1 MDGLPWPESSLSE
14 ICTISSGIT
23 KGRKPSSEPLK
34 EVPYMAVVNVQDGR
48 LNLDL
53 VKTIQA
59 SAAEIERYQL
69 LPGDLLLTEGGDP
82 DKLGR
87 GTIWNGEINPCIHQ
101 NHIFRVRA
109 SSSLIHMSYLS
120 RLVASP
126 AGKAYF
132 LAKAKQTTGI
142 ASINLTQLR
151 SFPVPLPPLNEQ
163 RRIASKLDTTLA
175 AVDACRQRLD
185 GVAAILKRFRRAV
198 LAAATSGE
206 LTREWREERGDFS
219 HWQEKSLAELG
230 EFGRGSDWYQ
240 YGRGFRGSGDWICHS
255 NQ

>member
-1 MDGLPWPESSLSE
+1 
-14 ICTISSGIT
+14 
-23 KGRKPSSEPLK
+23 
-34 EVPYMAVVNVQDGR
+34 MAVSNVQDGR

-53 VKTIQA
+53 VKTIHA
-59 SAAEIERYQL
+59 SKDEIERFQL

-109 SSSLIHMSYLS
+109 NSALIDMDYLS

-126 AGKAYF
+126 GGKAYF
-132 LAKAKQTTGI
+132 LSKAKQTTGI

-151 SFPVPLPPLNEQ
+151 AFPVPLPPLNEQ
-163 RRIASKLDTTLA
+163 RRIAAKLDTTLA

-185 GVAAILKRFRRAV
+185 GVAELLKRFRQAV

-206 LTREWREERGDFS
+206 LTRE
-219 HWQEKSLAELG
+219 
-230 EFGRGSDWYQ
+230 GRGGEWK
-240 YGRGFRGSGDWICHS
+240 RIGSGRVCQILRRFKVDLLRTRKNKILRIPSSHICELPTF
-255 NQ
+255 NVATLICGR